1 MHNLWVE
8 LRAVHAQGWMTGIA
22 LGFLAW
28 FVVRHV
34 IFGFYTVD
42 QNQRAVVTSF
52 GKARRILGA
61 TTSFTPEGAFLRE
74 SEKERYTWP

>member
-1 MHNLWVE
+1 
-8 LRAVHAQGWMTGIA
+8 MTGIA

-42 QNQRAVVTSF
+42 QDQRAVVTSF